1 MVKRVALV
9 SVVAVIVGGSSVQE
23 ANLQTYKETAKP
35 TPTATIEVDGKAL
48 ANYEQMQSGLK
59 YLKTR
64 VNRTAY
70 VYSGNTPEGW
80 DCSGMVTW
88 LYERFGLTLP
98 HSADDLGHIGER
110 VSKPVAGDIVVMA
123 YDGRTDFYHTGI
135 YLGDNKVI
143 NANRFYQTTVIESLD
158 EYKNNQIRFVRVVEQ
173 QDPDTLFVTKP
184 TENCWSKYK
193 TENAA
198 IENCEER

>member
-1 MVKRVALV
+1 MVKKIALV
-9 SVVAVIVGGSSVQE
+9 SVVAVIVGGGLLQE
-23 ANLQTYKETAKP
+23 ANLRSFKEVYKP
-35 TPTATIEVDGKAL
+35 TPTRTLQVDGKAL
-48 ANYEQMQSGLK
+48 ANYKQMQLGLK

-64 VNRTAY
+64 VNRTPY
-70 VYSGNTPEGW
+70 VHSGSTPEGW

-98 HSADDLGHIGER
+98 HSADALGHVGER
-110 VSKPVAGDIVVMA
+110 ASKPVAGDIVVMA

-143 NANRFYQTTVIESLD
+143 NAHQFYRTTVIESLD
-158 EYKNNQIRFVRVVEQ
+158 KYKNNQIRFVRVIKQ
-173 QDPDTLFVTKP
+173 QDPDSLFVPKP
-184 TENCWSKYK
+184 TENCWSKYT